1 MPENKNVKLKIAKK
15 YDIILE
21 DRYFAQNSEDEYMK
35 NKFLETGKI
44 VGTHGVRGML
54 RVQPWC
60 DSSDFLTEF
69 SRVYTDSNGK
79 NQLKVLSA
87 KPHGGIVLMSVD
99 GVTTIEEAEK
109 LRGQVIY
116 INRDDV
122 DLPEGRYFISD
133 LIGCTVTDADT
144 GATLGILADVSQTGA
159 NDVWHIKKE
168 EREYLVPAIESVIV
182 SVTPDEDS
190 IVIRPLKGIF
200 DDEN

>member
-1 MPENKNVKLKIAKK
+1 
-15 YDIILE
+15 
-21 DRYFAQNSEDEYMK
+21 MK
-35 NKFLETGKI
+35 HKFLETGKI

-69 SRVYTDSNGK
+69 SRVYTDSQGK

-87 KPHGGIVLMSVD
+87 KPHGGVVLMAID
-99 GVTTIEEAEK
+99 GVTTIEAAEK

-144 GATLGILADVSQTGA
+144 GATLGVLTDVSQTGA
-159 NDVWHIKKE
+159 NDVWHITRDGK
-168 EREYLVPAIESVIV
+168 EYLIPSIPDVVINV
-182 SVTPDEDS
+182 DIDEQKV
-190 IVIRPLKGIF
+190 VIRPLKGIF